1 LLALLEMVR
10 LRAVLVRQKELF
22 APITIHRSKR
32 FEEIISAANV
42 DLLQAG
48 LDESFA

>member
-1 LLALLEMVR
+1 MVR
-10 LRAVLVRQKELF
+10 LRAVVIRQKELF

-32 FEEIISAANV
+32 FEEIMSQANA
-42 DLLQAG
+42 DILQAG